1 MEKNRIKL
9 SVIIPVYNV
18 GELLYKCIESIQ
30 NQSLDNIEII
40 LINDGST
47 DNSGKI
53 CDEIA
58 CQNNNMR
65 VIHKENEGV
74 SAARN
79 LGIGVANGEY
89 IGFVDS
95 DDYINENMYL
105 KMYLQAK
112 KNDCDIVMC
121 DANIE
126 HVDKVNLDTIS
137 QLDESKILE
146 ASSIHPDLL
155 MEMAGSMWK
164 CIYKREILMNKNVL
178 CPVGIKLSEDRI
190 FNILAFGYSKKISY
204 IKEPLYTQKVR
215 QNSATTKYYPNMLDM
230 VINSRKEL
238 FNALDKSWNNSEYYK
253 KVYEKQNIGA
263 IFQCIKNEFHKDCK
277 KSIYKR
283 YNTVKYIVTD
293 SNVRDILENIEENS
307 IKINLIRKKLAII
320 LSLIALIKYRK

>member
-18 GELLYKCIESIQ
+18 GELLYKCIESIE

-40 LINDGST
+40 LVNDGST
-47 DNSGKI
+47 DDSGKI
-53 CDEIA
+53 CDEISSK
-58 CQNNNMR
+58 NNNIK

-74 SAARN
+74 SVARN
-79 LGIGVANGEY
+79 LGIRIAKGEY

-121 DANIE
+121 DTNIE
-126 HVDKVNLDTIS
+126 HVDKVSLDTIS

>member
-1 MEKNRIKL
+1 MIKL

-58 CQNNNMR
+58 CQNNNIR

-121 DANIE
+121 DTNIE
-126 HVDKVNLDTIS
+126 HVDKVSLDTIS

-155 MEMAGSMWK
+155 MEMAGSMCK
-164 CIYKREILMNKNVL
+164 CIYKKELLINKKVL
-178 CPVGIKLSEDRI
+178 CPIGIKLSEDRI
-190 FNILAFGYSKKISY
+190 FNILAFGYSRKIFY
-204 IKEPLYTQKVR
+204 IKEPLYIQRIRK
-215 QNSATTKYYPNMLDM
+215 NSATTKYYLNMLDI
-230 VINSRKEL
+230 VISSKKAL
-238 FNALDKSWNNSEYYK
+238 FNALDKSWDNSEYYK
-253 KVYEKQNIGA
+253 KVYEKQNIGS
-263 IFQCIKNEFHKDCK
+263 IFQCINNEFHKECK
-277 KSIYKR
+277 KNIYQK
-283 YNTVKYIVTD
+283 YKGVKYIVSD
-293 SNVRDILENIEENS
+293 PNVRDTVDNIDVKN
-307 IKINLIRKKLAII
+307 IKVYLIRKKLSII
-320 LSLIALIKYRK
+320 LSAIAFIKYRK

>member
-1 MEKNRIKL
+1 MIKL

-18 GELLYKCIESIQ
+18 GELLYKCIESIE

-47 DNSGKI
+47 DDSGKI
-53 CDEIA
+53 CDEISSK
-58 CQNNNMR
+58 NNNIK

-74 SAARN
+74 SVARN
-79 LGIGVANGEY
+79 LGIRIAKGEY

-105 KMYLQAK
+105 KMYLEAK
-112 KNDCDIVMC
+112 KNECDIVMC

-126 HVDKVNLDTIS
+126 YIDKVNLDTIN
-137 QLDESKILE
+137 QLEKSKILE
-146 ASSIHPDLL
+146 SSSMQPDLL

-164 CIYKREILMNKNVL
+164 CIYKKEILMNKNVL

-190 FNILAFGYSKKISY
+190 FNILAFGYSKKIFY

-238 FNALDKSWNNSEYYK
+238 FNALDNSWNNSEYYK
-253 KVYEKQNIGA
+253 KVYETQNIGA

-307 IKINLIRKKLAII
+307 IKINLIRKKLAIM

>member
-1 MEKNRIKL
+1 MIKL

-18 GELLYKCIESIQ
+18 GELLYKCIESIE

-47 DNSGKI
+47 DDSGKI
-53 CDEIA
+53 CDEISSK
-58 CQNNNMR
+58 NNNIK

-74 SAARN
+74 SVARN
-79 LGIGVANGEY
+79 LGIRIAKGEY

-105 KMYLQAK
+105 KMYLEAK
-112 KNDCDIVMC
+112 KNECDIVMC

-126 HVDKVNLDTIS
+126 YIDKVNLDTIN
-137 QLDESKILE
+137 QLEKSKILE
-146 ASSIHPDLL
+146 SSSMQPDLL

-164 CIYKREILMNKNVL
+164 CIYKKEILMNKNVL

-190 FNILAFGYSKKISY
+190 FNILAFGYSKKIFY

-307 IKINLIRKKLAII
+307 IKINLIRKKLAIM

>member
-18 GELLYKCIESIQ
+18 GELLYKCIESIE

-40 LINDGST
+40 LVNDGST
-47 DNSGKI
+47 DDSGKI
-53 CDEIA
+53 CDEISSK
-58 CQNNNMR
+58 NNNIK

-74 SAARN
+74 SVARN
-79 LGIGVANGEY
+79 LGIRIAKGEY

-126 HVDKVNLDTIS
+126 HVDKVSLDTIS